1 VFTFSVTLRMLENTA
16 TSRLVV
22 QARGSHSLT
31 VPFPRDVMSQPSTQT
46 GGVERQTGSSPW
58 CFRLFQIGEVEGE
71 FICR

>member
-1 VFTFSVTLRMLENTA
+1 MFTFSATLRMLENTA
-16 TSRLVV
+16 TSRLVL

-71 FICR
+71 FTFR